1 MWILFI
7 VLAGILAGVIGD
19 YLKHRR
25 KMEKMKLDHIDKEI
39 ELERLRQENYLL
51 ENEEMQSVLDR
62 IKADNKRLEA
72 EKDSK
77 WLIQETRERQLD
89 KSDEKIV

>member
-39 ELERLRQENYLL
+39 ELER
-51 ENEEMQSVLDR
+51 M
-62 IKADNKRLEA
+62 K
-72 EKDSK
+72 
-77 WLIQETRERQLD
+77 
-89 KSDEKIV
+89 

>member
-7 VLAGILAGVIGD
+7 VLAGMLAGVIGD

-39 ELERLRQENYLL
+39 ELERGHDTLVKWTI
-51 ENEEMQSVLDR
+51 M
-62 IKADNKRLEA
+62 KR
-72 EKDSK
+72 
-77 WLIQETRERQLD
+77 T
-89 KSDEKIV
+89 